1 MRVALVHDWL
11 NGMRGGEQVLQAIA
25 SIFPRA
31 RIYTLFCD
39 REKISSELNNHEIN
53 TSFIQNI
60 PKRKLYYRYFL
71 PLFPRAIERFNFN
84 DTDLVISSSH
94 CVAKGAVAGD
104 GTLHICYCHSPM
116 RYVWDRFDDYFPKDR
131 LNPIKYK
138 IIATLAER
146 LRKWDRESCGRVDL
160 FIANSSFV
168 RRRIQNYYNR
178 PARVIHPPVDTEYF
192 TPGRNQNDGYYLV
205 AGALVPY
212 KRINLVIEAFR
223 GSKEELVVIGDGP
236 DFGRLVNNAPENVKF
251 TGWVDRETLR
261 EYYRGCKALVF
272 PGVEDFGIV
281 PVEAQSCGKP
291 VIAFAEGGIDDTV
304 IGPLVD
310 KIDGFDGFK
319 SGLFFKNQTVEDIR
333 KALKAFPTLSFDSQ
347 EIRRHA
353 ARFSRENFF
362 IQMNELLAEAVGLF
376 RKQGKVKLEERLAN

>member
-39 REKISSELNNHEIN
+39 PETISSELNNHEIN
-53 TSFIQNI
+53 TSFIQNL
-60 PKRKLYYRYFL
+60 PRRKQYYRYFL
-71 PLFPRAIERFNFN
+71 PLFPGAIQRFNFN

-94 CVAKGAVAGD
+94 CVAKGAVTGD

-116 RYVWDRFDDYFPKDR
+116 RYVWDRFDDYFPR
-131 LNPIKYK
+131 GSLNPVKYK
-138 IIATLAER
+138 MIAAVAGR
-146 LRKWDRESCGRVDL
+146 LRKWDKGSCGRVDL
-160 FIANSSFV
+160 FIANSNFV
-168 RRRIQNYYNR
+168 RWRIENYYNR

-192 TPGRNQNDGYYLV
+192 TPGKSRNDGFYLV

-212 KRINLVIEAFR
+212 KRIDLVIEAFR
-223 GSKEELVVIGDGP
+223 GSSEELVVIGDGP
-236 DFGRLVNNAPENVKF
+236 DFARLVNDAPKNVKF
-251 TGWVDRETLR
+251 TGWIDRETLR
-261 EYYRGCKALVF
+261 DYYRGCKALIF

-291 VIAFAEGGIDDTV
+291 VIAYAEGGINDTV
-304 IGPLVD
+304 IGPSVD
-310 KIDGFDGFK
+310 EINRFEGFR
-319 SGLFFKNQTVEDIR
+319 SGLFFKNQTVEEIT
-333 KALKAFPTLSFDSQ
+333 KAVKAFSNLSFDSQ

-353 ARFSRENFF
+353 AGFSKENFF
-362 IQMNELLAEAVGLF
+362 TRMNELLIEAVSLF
-376 RKQGKVKLEERLAN
+376 RKQGKIKLEERLIN